1 MEHNSQHRRRE
12 HRILGQGPNTPARRS
27 KAADR
32 QASYYYSP
40 ADTSTRFA
48 ATRGRMFESHSDL
61 EGEQMEMANSGGE
74 GEEAVYAA
82 DGLLVVDL
90 GVESQPRSIYA
101 TEEEEGRRMRGRHPR
116 QPKTRARRQRARQAQ
131 QQQAAP
137 RLQGFFT
144 SNFQSTWDIGALA
157 ILRGWRR
164 MAQESQLRRDGLMA
178 MWAEAFRHRQRALVA
193 QVLGKWQTAARKVL
207 ADPQVRYERT
217 LVRMADAHYRTAL
230 LRLAV
235 DRLAHQHDLH
245 ERLVAW
251 TITRNRST
259 AVASLRVWRALAV
272 YRKRTAIK
280 TAFALV
286 RGRQQRRYLAGVV
299 HRLRARVAE
308 KRSRRESG
316 HGTRILARERQTVRD
331 RRQDT
336 DYRQRH
342 NRQQRTIGSAGE
354 EEAAL
359 DEFMAR
365 RAAIQR
371 NVLRGWRH
379 VAREVADAT
388 YMADLFNRDS
398 VLSAALGALGT
409 AAAVRRE
416 QRALAGRFHRHSVAL
431 RSLGRLRAASR
442 LLRDEQAQ
450 AHALRDWRRRNEQR
464 RRRTLLLAWHTV
476 VVKDHGRNEALAD
489 RLVARSS
496 RQLVRAC
503 LRHWHS
509 LYAAGRAGAEEATAR
524 SEQERQRRPAAHRGA
539 RRYADAQTMTSMVA
553 SAPSVGSDGES
564 DTGSRTTTVQL
575 RERVRAAQDEA
586 DRCRALVAE
595 LDEAAIALHARMREL
610 EPALRLWL
618 ARARLR
624 AMAGFLAKARAC
636 ARSALRGRRA
646 AERRM
651 AAEARSAENMAA
663 LARTVH
669 GWRAVVRTAALLDA
683 RADAFASSAAR
694 ARGMAACRLSI
705 GVWRGRLRRRSQLLL
720 AADTRCAFRLKQRAL
735 AKLLRVA
742 DGLRTGAAKARN
754 YAYAMLVVNFWTNLN
769 TCMYHRR
776 RSRLRSAGDA
786 EAAQLLLARRG
797 SPFPRIADSD
807 GESERTAETVELEQF
822 SWSGHGDRPLPAA
835 VAVLGHPQS
844 AGAGD
849 YALTDVDENELAH
862 CFLAWHL
869 YTREMHDVQQRVV
882 AWLPPMLQHG
892 SPAAAAAAGAGGG
905 CFAWELVYS
914 THLLVSCL
922 RTWRARASALS
933 AMATPKKRRIRESRQ
948 FGGGGAED
956 SDGMGPSGE
965 IDPSRDAELRRRET
979 LYGAAQARRT
989 KRRVFGRWT
998 AMHIGGLYA
1007 KAVEHRASVAAIAA
1021 LTQHAARMARLRAL
1035 ERRLVGRRALAK
1047 WRLQTARHRL
1057 NGENAQVL
1065 ASGSLARLCLLR
1077 WRSTLHQNAAD
1088 SARAGEHLR
1097 EMYVMGLR
1105 FRWRSQARLALVRW
1119 MQACSADCVRVALIR
1134 RSPGAESA
1142 RRARLADVAAAV
1154 YRRHLLAAAV
1164 LRRLRW
1170 LALRRRLHTELRM
1183 RFAAA
1188 WCSANTVRRAVAAW
1202 RGSVS
1207 SPSSSMFFSAP
1218 ECA

>member
-1 MEHNSQHRRRE
+1 MEYISQHRRRG

-27 KAADR
+27 KTTDR

-61 EGEQMEMANSGGE
+61 EGEQMEMADSGGE
-74 GEEAVYAA
+74 GEVYAA
-82 DGLLVVDL
+82 DGLLVVDR
-90 GVESQPRSIYA
+90 GMESQPHGIYA
-101 TEEEEGRRMRGRHPR
+101 TEEEEGRRARGRHPR
-116 QPKTRARRQRARQAQ
+116 QPKTRARRQRAHQAQ
-131 QQQAAP
+131 QQQVVP

-178 MWAEAFRHRQRALVA
+178 MWAEASRHRQRALVA
-193 QVLGKWQTAARKVL
+193 QVLGKWQTATRKVL
-207 ADPQVRYERT
+207 ADPRVRYERT

-235 DRLAHQHDLH
+235 DRLAHEHDLH

-251 TITRNRST
+251 TVARNRST
-259 AVASLRVWRALAV
+259 AGAALRAWRALAV
-272 YRKRTAIK
+272 YRKRMAIK

-308 KRSRRESG
+308 RRSRRESG

-331 RRQDT
+331 RCQDT
-336 DYRQRH
+336 DYQQQH
-342 NRQQRTIGSAGE
+342 NHQQRRTIQNTE
-354 EEAAL
+354 EEEAAAL
-359 DEFMAR
+359 DEFMER

-379 VAREVADAT
+379 AAREVADTT

-398 VLSAALGALGT
+398 VLSEALGALGT
-409 AAAVRRE
+409 GAAVRRE
-416 QRALAGRFHRHSVAL
+416 QRALADRFHRHSVAL

-442 LLRDEQAQ
+442 QLRDEQVQ

-489 RLVARSS
+489 RLVARSNRRLVHECLS
-496 RQLVRAC
+496 RWR
-503 LRHWHS
+503 S
-509 LYAAGRAGAEEATAR
+509 LYSGHAEADEATAHR
-524 SEQERQRRPAAHRGA
+524 EQERQRRLAGHRGA
-539 RRYADAQTMTSMVA
+539 RRYADAQTMTSMVG
-553 SAPSVGSDGES
+553 SVPSVASDGES
-564 DTGSRTTTVQL
+564 DADNRTTTVQL

-586 DRCRALVAE
+586 DHYRALVAE

-610 EPALRLWL
+610 EPALGLWL

-624 AMAGFLAKARAC
+624 AMAGFLAKARA
-636 ARSALRGRRA
+636 AAQFSLRGRRA
-646 AERRM
+646 AETRM
-651 AAEARSAENMAA
+651 AAETRSAENMAA
-663 LARTVH
+663 LARVVG

-683 RADAFASSAAR
+683 RAAAFTSSAAH

-705 GVWRGRLRRRSQLLL
+705 GVWRGRLKRRSQLLL
-720 AADTRCAFRLKQRAL
+720 AADTRCAFRLKQRVL
-735 AKLLRVA
+735 AKVLRVA
-742 DGLRTGAAKARN
+742 DGLRTGAAKARD

-776 RSRLRSAGDA
+776 NPGIAP
-786 EAAQLLLARRG
+786 LLVDRG
-797 SPFPRIADSD
+797 SPFPRIADSGD
-807 GESERTAETVELEQF
+807 ESDRTVETVELEQF
-822 SWSGHGDRPLPAA
+822 SWNGHSDHPPPAA
-835 VAVLGHPQS
+835 AVLGDPQS
-844 AGAGD
+844 SGAGD
-849 YALTDVDENELAH
+849 YALTDAEENELAH

-869 YTREMHDVQQRVV
+869 YTREIHDVQERVV
-882 AWLPPMLQHG
+882 AWLPPMFQYG
-892 SPAAAAAAGAGGG
+892 ASAAAAAAGGGGGGG

-933 AMATPKKRRIRESRQ
+933 AMATPKKRRIQESRQ
-948 FGGGGAED
+948 FGGDGGGGVEA
-956 SDGMGPSGE
+956 SDGAGLSGE
-965 IDPSRDAELRRRET
+965 TDPARDAELWRRET

-998 AMHIGGLYA
+998 ATHIGSLFA
-1007 KAVEHRASVAAIAA
+1007 KAAEHRASVTALAA
-1021 LTQHAARMARLRAL
+1021 LTQHAARMARLREL
-1035 ERRLVGRRALAK
+1035 ERRLVGRRVLAR
-1047 WRLQTARHRL
+1047 WRLLTARHRL

-1065 ASGSLARLCLLR
+1065 ASGSLARSCLLR

-1088 SARAGEHLR
+1088 TRLGEQQQQQR
-1097 EMYVMGLR
+1097 EMYVAGLR

-1134 RSPGAESA
+1134 RAPGAESA

-1154 YRRHLLAAAV
+1154 YRRHLLAAGV

-1188 WCSANTVRRAVAAW
+1188 WCSANTARRAVAVW
-1202 RGSVS
+1202 RGRVS

>member
-1 MEHNSQHRRRE
+1 MEHNSQHRRRG

-27 KAADR
+27 KTADR

-61 EGEQMEMANSGGE
+61 EGEQMEMADSGGGE
-74 GEEAVYAA
+74 GEVYAA
-82 DGLLVVDL
+82 DGLLVVDR
-90 GVESQPRSIYA
+90 GMESQPHGIYA
-101 TEEEEGRRMRGRHPR
+101 TEEEEGRRVRGR
-116 QPKTRARRQRARQAQ
+116 QPKTRARRQRAHQAQ
-131 QQQAAP
+131 QQQVVP
-137 RLQGFFT
+137 RLHGFFT

-164 MAQESQLRRDGLMA
+164 MAQESQQRRDGLMA

-193 QVLGKWQTAARKVL
+193 QVLGKWQTATRKVL
-207 ADPQVRYERT
+207 ADPRVRYERT

-235 DRLAHQHDLH
+235 DRLAHEHDLH

-251 TITRNRST
+251 TVARSRST
-259 AVASLRVWRALAV
+259 AGAALRAWRALAV
-272 YRKRTAIK
+272 YRKRMAIK

-308 KRSRRESG
+308 RRSRRETG

-336 DYRQRH
+336 DYHQ
-342 NRQQRTIGSAGE
+342 QQRRRRTIQNTE
-354 EEAAL
+354 EEQEEAAL
-359 DEFMAR
+359 DEFMER

-379 VAREVADAT
+379 AAREVADTT

-398 VLSAALGALGT
+398 VLSEALGALGT
-409 AAAVRRE
+409 GAAVRRE
-416 QRALAGRFHRHSVAL
+416 QRALADRFHRHSVAL

-442 LLRDEQAQ
+442 QLRDEQVQ

-476 VVKDHGRNEALAD
+476 VVKDHGRNEALAG
-489 RLVARSS
+489 RLVARSNRRLVHECLS
-496 RQLVRAC
+496 RWRSL
-503 LRHWHS
+503 HS
-509 LYAAGRAGAEEATAR
+509 GHAGADEATAHR
-524 SEQERQRRPAAHRGA
+524 ELERQRRLAGHRGA

-553 SAPSVGSDGES
+553 SAPSVASDGES
-564 DTGSRTTTVQL
+564 DADNRTTTVQL
-575 RERVRAAQDEA
+575 RERVRAALDEA
-586 DRCRALVAE
+586 DHYRALVAE

-610 EPALRLWL
+610 EPALGLWL

-624 AMAGFLAKARAC
+624 AMAGFLAKAR
-636 ARSALRGRRA
+636 SALRGRRG
-646 AERRM
+646 AE
-651 AAEARSAENMAA
+651 S
-663 LARTVH
+663 
-669 GWRAVVRTAALLDA
+669 TAALLDA
-683 RADAFASSAAR
+683 RAAAFASSAAR
-694 ARGMAACRLSI
+694 ARDMAACRLSI
-705 GVWRGRLRRRSQLLL
+705 GVWRGRLKRRRQLLL

-735 AKLLRVA
+735 AKVLRVA
-742 DGLRTGAAKARN
+742 DGLRTGAAKARD
-754 YAYAMLVVNFWTNLN
+754 YAYAMLVVNFWTSLN

-776 RSRLRSAGDA
+776 NPGVAP
-786 EAAQLLLARRG
+786 LLVGRG
-797 SPFPRIADSD
+797 SPFPRIADSGD
-807 GESERTAETVELEQF
+807 ESDRTVETVELEQF
-822 SWSGHGDRPLPAA
+822 SWNGHGHHPPPAA
-835 VAVLGHPQS
+835 A
-844 AGAGD
+844 AGD
-849 YALTDVDENELAH
+849 YALTDAEENELAH

-869 YTREMHDVQQRVV
+869 YMREMHDVQERVV
-882 AWLPPMLQHG
+882 AWLPPMFQYG
-892 SPAAAAAAGAGGG
+892 ASAAAAGGG
-905 CFAWELVYS
+905 CFAWELVHS
-914 THLLVSCL
+914 THLLASCL

-933 AMATPKKRRIRESRQ
+933 AMATPKKRRIQESCQRDY
-948 FGGGGAED
+948 GED
-956 SDGMGPSGE
+956 NNMVLSDE
-965 IDPSRDAELRRRET
+965 TDPARDAELRRRET

-998 AMHIGGLYA
+998 AMHIGSLFA
-1007 KAVEHRASVAAIAA
+1007 KAAEHRASVTALAA
-1021 LTQHAARMARLRAL
+1021 LTQHAARMAGLREL
-1035 ERRLVGRRALAK
+1035 ERRLVGGRVLAR
-1047 WRLQTARHRL
+1047 WRLLTARHRL

-1065 ASGSLARLCLLR
+1065 ASGSLARSCLLR

-1088 SARAGEHLR
+1088 TRLGEQQR
-1097 EMYVMGLR
+1097 EMYVAGLR

-1134 RSPGAESA
+1134 RAPGAESA

-1188 WCSANTVRRAVAAW
+1188 WCRANTARRAVAVW
-1202 RGSVS
+1202 RGRVS